1 MVLKVSPSLGFR
13 LDFWCP
19 SNVLAFLL
27 EVAENWLLPEFVEN
41 WFLPELMRGASSQ
54 EESPAGPSDKL
65 GPPPPARHGILKKK
79 CCVNRHILS
88 FCIKAEV
95 FFVSKLKADSDRL
108 LDPQHWILKL
118 TFELNFKF
126 LHWQFGSMLIR

>member
-27 EVAENWLLPEFVEN
+27 EVVENWFLPEFAENWL
-41 WFLPELMRGASSQ
+41 LPELMRGASSQ

-65 GPPPPARHGILKKK
+65 GPPPPARHGILKKA
-79 CCVNRHILS
+79 CVVWIDI
-88 FCIKAEV
+88 FFWIKAEI

-118 TFELNFKF
+118 TFDLNFKF
-126 LHWQFGSMLIR
+126 LHWQFGSILNR